1 MSVVI
6 LERKQAATTGCQ
18 LSQTNSMK
26 TLADAMKKMSERSY
40 KEQSEDIMQYQID
53 VMRKAVL
60 TPRTAF

>member
-6 LERKQAATTGCQ
+6 LERKQAATAGCQ

-60 TPRTAF
+60 APITVF